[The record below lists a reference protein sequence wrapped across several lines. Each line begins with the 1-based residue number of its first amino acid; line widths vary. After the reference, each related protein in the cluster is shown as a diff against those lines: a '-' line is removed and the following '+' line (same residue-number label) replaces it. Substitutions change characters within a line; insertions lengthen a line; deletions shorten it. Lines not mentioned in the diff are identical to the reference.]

1 MVETIFIRMTERQY
15 ISNMNKLTKEMEA
28 RGLSCAR
35 LGRLC
40 GFSDSTVSAIL
51 HSTVSAILRGKSY
64 GTDYTWEAMG
74 KCLGVEFE
82 YEVVHEN
89 GKQKKQV
96 TELKRSEKRVSILK
110 PYIPRCLNEFGNVYI
125 GRKYVRRYG
134 LGAIIEELA
143 KQGIKVVSRKE
154 DDGKG
159 YVLEEVRH

>member
-1 MVETIFIRMTERQY
+1 MVETIFIRMTEKQY
-15 ISNMNKLTKEMEA
+15 ISNMNKLQKEMKA

-51 HSTVSAILRGKSY
+51 RGKSY
-64 GTDYTWEAMG
+64 GTDYTWEALG

-82 YEVVHEN
+82 YEVVHNN

-96 TELKRSEKRVSILK
+96 TELKRSEKRSSILK
-110 PYIPRCLNEFGNVYI
+110 PFIPRCLNKFGNVYI

-134 LGAIIEELA
+134 LGTVIEELA

-159 YVLEEVRH
+159 YILEEVHH